1 MFHSS
6 RQPVFSWLSRL
17 DSEWK
22 LNSTSYNFHP
32 FLHVSATTS
41 TTFLIG
47 SRSTNM
53 TQYEFIAHFYM
64 AKQIVPTN
72 KRIVVM
78 SWITLLCMQMPH
90 ASFFFSVLLLL

>member
-1 MFHSS
+1 
-6 RQPVFSWLSRL
+6 
-17 DSEWK
+17 
-22 LNSTSYNFHP
+22 
-32 FLHVSATTS
+32 
-41 TTFLIG
+41 
-47 SRSTNM
+47 M